1 MSAKNKA
8 KMFSSSSSDKDY
20 DKNLLSKKTQS
31 NSPAPTATSKGSE
44 IYCLFVYNFFKIT
57 LGTTKKKLIFFGICI
72 TILAA
77 LLLVTGFVTPEFV
90 IPDCSKV
97 CKKPYKIKVYSDKAL
112 ESQLKKC
119 KYKKGTYE
127 FNFALSAIK
136 LHNLE
141 RACHNAQ
148 PLKFNCDMMRISQNY
163 SEYLAT
169 VVQDLKHSSGRYL
182 NGVYF
187 GENLAY
193 TSWKPKDGE
202 TPTDMWYSEIDYYDF
217 SKAGANHFTQNIWK
231 GTKEFGIGISCN
243 RGCYMTGN
251 YIPGGNVL
259 NYIFQNVQRP
269 R

>member
-1 MSAKNKA
+1 MGTAQ
-8 KMFSSSSSDKDY
+8 
-20 DKNLLSKKTQS
+20 KK
-31 NSPAPTATSKGSE
+31 
-44 IYCLFVYNFFKIT
+44 IR
-57 LGTTKKKLIFFGICI
+57 IFEICI
-72 TILAA
+72 TVLAV

-90 IPDCSKV
+90 IPNCSKV
-97 CKKPYKIKVYSDKAL
+97 CKKPYKIKVYSDQAL

-127 FNFALSAIK
+127 YNFALTAIK
-136 LHNLE
+136 IHNIE

-148 PLKFNCDMMRISQNY
+148 PLKFNCQLMKIAQNY
-163 SEYLAT
+163 SEYLANF
-169 VVQDLKHSSGRYL
+169 VHGLQHSSNRYL
-182 NGVYF
+182 NSQYY

-202 TPTDMWYSEIDYYDF
+202 TPTDMWYSEIKTYDF

-231 GTKEFGIGISCN
+231 GSSELGIGIYCN
-243 RGCYMTGN
+243 GGCYMTGN

-259 NYIFQNVQRP
+259 NYIKENVQRP